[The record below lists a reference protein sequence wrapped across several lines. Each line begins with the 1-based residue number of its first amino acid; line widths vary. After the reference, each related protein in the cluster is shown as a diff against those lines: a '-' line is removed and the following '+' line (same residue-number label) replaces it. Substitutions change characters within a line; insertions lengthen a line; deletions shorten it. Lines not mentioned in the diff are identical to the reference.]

1 VSRPFP
7 SPARPAGHLAGLTA
21 LALLLAGCP
30 IPQSL
35 PEYPSTG
42 TIAPPRLLT
51 GSTTP
56 IDTAIEVAPDCLA
69 TTGAEPVFVLH
80 TALVDEN
87 TLEKVE
93 ARWFVDY
100 LPGSQAREVP
110 RAIEIIDGPAD
121 GVSTLR
127 AVQDFTFRP
136 YGFDPQGS
144 EQAFRDGGGIHVVEI
159 VVSNGF
165 APEPDPGEPA
175 LPQPWR
181 TPLPQFETQLLR
193 WVFHYAPGGTCAVA
207 AR

>member
-1 VSRPFP
+1 VIRP
-7 SPARPAGHLAGLTA
+7 RPAARRLAPLA
-21 LALLLAGCP
+21 LGLLLAGCP

-42 TIAPPRLLT
+42 KIAPPRLLADV
-51 GSTTP
+51 TTP
-56 IDTAIEVAPDCLA
+56 PETSIEVAPDCLA
-69 TTGAEPVFVLH
+69 TAGAEPSYVLH
-80 TALVDEN
+80 TELVDEN
-87 TLEKVE
+87 TLEVVE

-110 RAIEIIDGPAD
+110 RASELIEGPPDGL
-121 GVSTLR
+121 STVR

-144 EQAFRDGGGIHVVEI
+144 AQAFRDGGGIHVVEL

-165 APEPDPGEPA
+165 APEPEPGQPA
-175 LPQPWR
+175 LARPWR

-193 WVFHYAPGGTCAVA
+193 WVFHYAPGGGCGVA
-207 AR
+207 AP